1 MASVELLPVSRRW
14 GAVTGVEAV
23 SLNVADG
30 EFVVLLGPSGCG
42 KSTTM
47 RMIAGLEDPSEGEIR
62 IGGRVVT
69 ELPPGE
75 RDLAM
80 VFQNYGL
87 YPHMTVAE
95 NIGYPLKVA
104 RVPREERERR
114 VKAAA
119 ERVELGALLDRRPQA
134 LSGGQ
139 RQRVALGRAIVRTP
153 KLFLM
158 DEPLSNLDA
167 KLRVQMRAEIKHLQR
182 ELGVTTIYVTHDQVE
197 AMTLADRVAVMAG
210 GRLQQVGAPLEI
222 YNWPCNVFVAG
233 FLGNPSMNLVKGQ
246 VVGGR
251 FLGPG
256 FTLAAKGLPD
266 GPTTLGQ
273 RPEDM
278 AVVPPDDGDFR
289 AEVFTA
295 EQLGD
300 STLVTVRLGAELVA
314 IRADKACPARIG
326 DVVGVGFAAGS
337 LHFFATGGGE
347 RLEGRS
353 CKGRREV

>member
-1 MASVELLPVSRRW
+1 
-14 GAVTGVEAV
+14 
-23 SLNVADG
+23 
-30 EFVVLLGPSGCG
+30 
-42 KSTTM
+42 
-47 RMIAGLEDPSEGEIR
+47 
-62 IGGRVVT
+62 
-69 ELPPGE
+69 
-75 RDLAM
+75 
-80 VFQNYGL
+80 
-87 YPHMTVAE
+87 
-95 NIGYPLKVA
+95 
-104 RVPREERERR
+104 
-114 VKAAA
+114 
-119 ERVELGALLDRRPQA
+119 
-134 LSGGQ
+134 
-139 RQRVALGRAIVRTP
+139 VALGRAIVRTP

-278 AVVPPDDGDFR
+278 AVVHPDDGDFR

-326 DVVGVGFAAGS
+326 EVVGVGFGSGS

-353 CKGRREV
+353 CQGRREV

>member
-1 MASVELLPVSRRW
+1 MV
-14 GAVTGVEAV
+14 
-23 SLNVADG
+23 ND
-30 EFVVLLGPSGCG
+30 
-42 KSTTM
+42 
-47 RMIAGLEDPSEGEIR
+47 
-62 IGGRVVT
+62 
-69 ELPPGE
+69 LPPGE

-104 RVPREERERR
+104 RVPREERARR
-114 VKAAA
+114 VRAAA
-119 ERVELGALLDRRPQA
+119 ERVELGDLLDRRPQA

-167 KLRVQMRAEIKHLQR
+167 KLRVQMRAQIKHLQR
-182 ELGVTTIYVTHDQVE
+182 EIGVTTIYVTHDQVE
-197 AMTLADRVAVMAG
+197 AMTLADRVAVMAQG
-210 GRLQQVGAPLEI
+210 KLQQVGAPLEI

-233 FLGNPSMNLVKGQ
+233 FLGNPSMNLVKGE
-246 VVGGR
+246 VAGGR
-251 FLGPG
+251 FACPHFALPAAG
-256 FTLAAKGLPD
+256 LAAGA
-266 GPTTLGQ
+266 TTLGQ

-278 AVVPPDDGDFR
+278 RVVAPEAGDFR

-300 STLVTVRLGAELVA
+300 STLVTIRLGGDLLAVK
-314 IRADKACPARIG
+314 ADKDCPARIG
-326 DVVGVGFAAGS
+326 DIVGLKFEPAS
-337 LHFFATGGGE
+337 LHFFATATGE
-347 RLEGRS
+347 RLAVAAAQPQR
-353 CKGRREV
+353 GRREG